1 MTSPL
6 VPVSWGEFYDKI
18 SILEIKAT
26 RIAEPEKLANV
37 DRELTALL
45 ACASAQPTVPE
56 LADLRLHLRRVNEML
71 WDIEDRIREKEHEQA
86 FDADFVE
93 LARSVYHRNDERA
106 KIKRQINEL
115 LQSGLIEEK
124 SYSAY

>member
-26 RIAEPEKLANV
+26 RIAEPEKLAND

-45 ACASAQPTVPE
+45 ACATAQPTVPE

-86 FDADFVE
+86 FDADFVQ

>member
-18 SILEIKAT
+18 SILEIKAA

-45 ACASAQPTVPE
+45 ACASTQPTFPE

-124 SYSAY
+124 SYRAY

>member
-18 SILEIKAT
+18 SILEIKAA